1 MSVIQRIRDKGAW
14 IVFAII
20 ALALI
25 AFILQDGVGRG
36 GSAFS
41 NITVIGKVNGQKI
54 DRQDFESKL
63 AMQERMYGAQGAQR
77 DQLIGA
83 LWMQEVERIVL
94 DQEYNKLGLQVSP
107 KELSDIL
114 FGPNSPLRQEFTD
127 PNTGEFKV
135 AEARQA
141 FNQLKKS
148 TNKEQ
153 VEMINKAYIEPTIEQ
168 TLRSKY
174 LALLQQASYVPKW
187 LVEKQQADNNAIAN
201 ISYVYM
207 PYAAISDSAVKV
219 TDADVAAY
227 VKKHSK
233 EYQKEEETRSINY
246 VYFNASPSAADTLNT
261 LNQVMSLQQEFAT
274 TTSTDVASFLNKVGT
289 ELTYYDSYFSKA
301 RMQQPNK
308 DSITRTPVGGLYGPY
323 LDGGNY
329 TIAKMVGVKNWPDSA
344 RVRHILIATQ
354 NPQTGQITRPDTT
367 AKKLADSIEA
377 AIKGGADF
385 VALCAKYSDDG
396 NKNTGGVY
404 EYFEQGKMVIP
415 FNDFCFD
422 KPVGSKG
429 VVKTDFGYHY
439 VEVLG
444 QKNFNPAYKIA
455 YLSKPILASSE
466 TISAA
471 NTAASQFAATAKK
484 GSKEFAAAALKSNV
498 NILTAADIKQN
509 DFNINGVGQTRSLV
523 RWVYENKTG
532 AVSEPVEVGDRYIV
546 AIVSGINPAG
556 TLSPAEA
563 RPLVEGFIRNEKKAK
578 QILDGKFKGASLE
591 AIASSIGTQ
600 VLRADS
606 LSFSTPFLPNV
617 GSEPKIIGAAFNKS
631 LQGKVSSPIA
641 GLTGV
646 FALKV
651 ESNSARAGIMDAET
665 IKQTLLQGSR
675 VAVFRGVQALKSA
688 AVIKDNRFKFY

>member
-14 IVFAII
+14 IIFAII

-41 NITVIGKVNGQKI
+41 NTSVIGKVNGEKI
-54 DRQDFESKL
+54 DRLDFESKL

-83 LWMQEVERIVL
+83 LWNQEVERMVL
-94 DQEYNKLGLQVSP
+94 SQEYQKLGLQVSP

-153 VEMINKAYIEPTIEQ
+153 IDMINKAYIEPTIQQ

-174 LALLQQASYVPKW
+174 LALLQGASYVPKW

-207 PYAAISDSAVKV
+207 PYAAVSDSAVKV
-219 TDADVAAY
+219 TDADIDAY

-246 VYFNASPSAADTLNT
+246 VYFNASPSSADTLNT
-261 LNQVMSLQQEFAT
+261 LNQLMSLKEEFAT
-274 TTSTDVASFLNKVGT
+274 TSDVSAFLTRVGT
-289 ELTYYDSYFSKA
+289 ELPYYDSYFSKA

-308 DSITRTPVGGLYGPY
+308 DSITKTPVGTLYGPY
-323 LDGGNY
+323 QDGGNF
-329 TIAKMVGVKNWPDSA
+329 TIAKMIGVKNWPDSA
-344 RVRHILIATQ
+344 RVRHILIGTV
-354 NPQTGQITRPDTT
+354 NPQTQQLLRADST
-367 AKKLADSIEA
+367 AKKLVDSIEA

-385 VALCAKYSDDG
+385 TALCAKYSDDG

-404 EYFEQGKMVIP
+404 EYFPQGQMVIP

-422 KPVGSKG
+422 KPVGTKG
-429 VVKTDFGYHY
+429 VVKTEFGYHY

-444 QKNFNPAYKIA
+444 QKNFNPSYKIA
-455 YLSKPILASSE
+455 YLSKPVLASGE
-466 TISAA
+466 TVSAA
-471 NTAASQFAATAKK
+471 STAAAQFVSAAK
-484 GSKEFAAAALKSNV
+484 GKKEFDATALKSNLTV
-498 NILTAADIKQN
+498 LTAAEIKQN
-509 DFNINGVGQTRSLV
+509 DFNVNGVGQSRQLV
-523 RWVYENKTG
+523 RWVYENKMG
-532 AVSEPVEVGDRYIV
+532 SVSEPIEVGDRYVV
-546 AIVSGINPAG
+546 AMVSAINPAG
-556 TLSPAEA
+556 NMSPAEA
-563 RPLVEGFIRNEKKAK
+563 RPLVEGFVRNEKKAK
-578 QILDGKFKGASLE
+578 QILESKFKGVTLE
-591 AIASSIGTQ
+591 AISAAIGSP

-617 GSEPKIIGAAFNKS
+617 GSEPKIVGAAFNKS
-631 LQGKVSSPIA
+631 LQGKVSAPIA

-646 FALKV
+646 FAIKV
-651 ESNSARAGIMDAET
+651 ESNSARPGVMDTET
-665 IKQTLLQGSR
+665 IKQTLMQGGR
-675 VAVFRGVQALKSA
+675 VAVFRGVQALRNA

>member
-36 GSAFS
+36 GNAFS
-41 NITVIGKVNGQKI
+41 NGSVIGKVNGEKI
-54 DRQDFESKL
+54 ERLDFESKL

-83 LWMQEVERIVL
+83 LWMQEVERLVL
-94 DQEYNKLGLQVSP
+94 SQEYNKLGLQVSP

-153 VEMINKAYIEPTIEQ
+153 VDMVNKAYIEPTIEQ

-187 LVEKQQADNNAIAN
+187 LVEKQQADNNAMAN

-219 TDADVAAY
+219 TDADIAAY

-233 EYQKEEETRSINY
+233 EFPKEEETRAINY
-246 VYFNASPSAADTLNT
+246 VYFNASPSGADTLNT
-261 LNQVMSLQQEFAT
+261 LNQLMSLKEEFAT
-274 TTSTDVASFLNKVGT
+274 TSDVSAFLNKAGT
-289 ELTYYDSYFSKA
+289 ELAYYDSYFSKS

-308 DSITRTPVGGLYGPY
+308 DSITKTPVGALYGPY
-323 LDGGNY
+323 QDGANY
-329 TIAKMVGVKNWPDSA
+329 TIAKMVGIKNWPDSA
-344 RVRHILIATQ
+344 RVRHILISTF
-354 NPQTGQITRPDTT
+354 NPQTNQVIRPDTL
-367 AKKLADSIEA
+367 AKKLIDSIET

-385 VALCAKYSDDG
+385 AALCAKYSDDG
-396 NKNTGGVY
+396 TKTTGGVY
-404 EYFEQGKMVIP
+404 DYFEQGKMVTA
-415 FNDFCFD
+415 FNDFSFD

-429 VVKTDFGYHY
+429 VVKTEFGYHY

-455 YLSKPILASSE
+455 YLSKPVLASGE

-471 NTAASQFAATAKK
+471 NTAAAQFASAAKGKTAFDAT
-484 GSKEFAAAALKSNV
+484 ALKSNLT
-498 NILTAADIKQN
+498 ILTAADIKQN
-509 DFNINGVGQTRSLV
+509 DFNINGVGQSRQLV

-532 AVSEPVEVGDRYIV
+532 DVSEPIEVGDRYVI

-556 TLSPAEA
+556 TLSPSEA
-563 RPLVEGFIRNEKKAK
+563 RPLVEGIVRNEKKAK
-578 QILDGKFKGASLE
+578 QIIDGKFKGNSLE
-591 AIASSIGTQ
+591 AIAASIGSVVQ
-600 VLRADS
+600 RADS
-606 LSFSTPFLPNV
+606 LSFATPFLPNV
-617 GSEPKIIGAAFNKS
+617 GSEPKIVGAAFNKS
-631 LQGKVSSPIA
+631 LQGKVSTPIV
-641 GLTGV
+641 GITGV
-646 FALKV
+646 FAVKV
-651 ESNSARAGIMDAET
+651 ENNSARPGMMDSET
-665 IKQTLLQGSR
+665 IKQTLMQGNR
-675 VAVFRGVQALKSA
+675 VAVFRGVQALRSA
-688 AVIKDNRFKFY
+688 ATVKDNRFKFY

>member
-41 NITVIGKVNGQKI
+41 NTTVIGKVNGQKI

-246 VYFNASPSAADTLNT
+246 VYFNASPNGVDSQYT
-261 LNQVMSLQQEFAT
+261 LNQVMSLKDEFAT
-274 TTSTDVASFLNKVGT
+274 TTDVASFLNKVGT

-329 TIAKMVGVKNWPDSA
+329 TIAKMVGVKSWPDSA

-354 NPQTGQITRPDTT
+354 NPQTGQVTRADTT

-429 VVKTDFGYHY
+429 VVKTDYGYHY

-471 NTAASQFAATAKK
+471 NTAASQFAAAAKK
-484 GSKEFAAAALKSNV
+484 GTKEFAAAALKSNV

-509 DFNINGVGQTRSLV
+509 DFNVNGVGQTRSLV
-523 RWVYENKTG
+523 RWVYENKAGT
-532 AVSEPVEVGDRYIV
+532 VSEPVEVGDRYIV

-591 AIASSIGTQ
+591 AIASAIGSQ
-600 VLRADS
+600 VFRADS

-631 LQGKVSSPIA
+631 LQGKTSAPIA

-665 IKQTLLQGSR
+665 IKQTLLQGGR
-675 VAVFRGVQALKSA
+675 VAVFRGVQSLKSA

>member
-41 NITVIGKVNGQKI
+41 NTTVIGKVNGQKI

-219 TDADVAAY
+219 TDADIAAY

-246 VYFNASPSAADTLNT
+246 VYFNASPNGADTLNT
-261 LNQVMSLQQEFAT
+261 LNQVMSLKDEFAT
-274 TTSTDVASFLNKVGT
+274 TTEVASFLSKVGT

>member
-1 MSVIQRIRDKGAW
+1 M
-14 IVFAII
+14 
-20 ALALI
+20 ALI

-41 NITVIGKVNGQKI
+41 NSSVIGKVNGEKI
-54 DRQDFESKL
+54 DRLDFESKL

-83 LWMQEVERIVL
+83 LWNQEVERMVL
-94 DQEYNKLGLQVSP
+94 SQEYQKLGLQVSP

-153 VEMINKAYIEPTIEQ
+153 IDMINKAYIEPTIEQ

-174 LALLQQASYVPKW
+174 LALLQGASYVPKW

-207 PYAAISDSAVKV
+207 PYAAVSDSAVKV
-219 TDADVAAY
+219 TDADIAAY

-246 VYFNASPSAADTLNT
+246 VYFNASPSGADTLNT
-261 LNQVMSLQQEFAT
+261 LNQLMSLKEEFAT
-274 TTSTDVASFLNKVGT
+274 TSDVSSFLTRVGT
-289 ELTYYDSYFSKA
+289 ELPYYDSYFSKA

-308 DSITRTPVGGLYGPY
+308 DSITKTPVGTLYGPY
-323 LDGGNY
+323 QDGGNF
-329 TIAKMVGVKNWPDSA
+329 TIAKMIGVKNWPDSA
-344 RVRHILIATQ
+344 RVRHILIGTV
-354 NPQTGQITRPDTT
+354 NPQTQQVLRADST
-367 AKKLADSIEA
+367 AKKLADSIET

-385 VALCAKYSDDG
+385 TALCAKYSDDG

-404 EYFEQGKMVIP
+404 EYFPQGQMVIP

-429 VVKTDFGYHY
+429 VVKTEFGYHY

-444 QKNFNPAYKIA
+444 QKNFNPSYKIA
-455 YLSKPILASSE
+455 YLSKPVLASGE
-466 TISAA
+466 TVSAA
-471 NTAASQFAATAKK
+471 STAAAQFVSAAK
-484 GSKEFAAAALKSNV
+484 GKKEFDATALKSNLTV
-498 NILTAADIKQN
+498 LTAAEIKQN
-509 DFNINGVGQTRSLV
+509 DFNVNGVGQSRQLV

-532 AVSEPVEVGDRYIV
+532 NVSDPIEVGDRYVV
-546 AIVSGINPAG
+546 AMVSAINPAG
-556 TLSPAEA
+556 NMSPAEA
-563 RPLVEGFIRNEKKAK
+563 RPLVEGFVRNEKKAK
-578 QILDGKFKGASLE
+578 QILDGKFKGATLE
-591 AIASSIGTQ
+591 AISASIGSP

-617 GSEPKIIGAAFNKS
+617 GSEPKIVGAAFNKS

-646 FALKV
+646 FAVKV
-651 ESNSARAGIMDAET
+651 ESNSARPGVMDTET
-665 IKQTLLQGSR
+665 IKQTLMQGGR
-675 VAVFRGVQALKSA
+675 VAVFRGVQALRNA

>member
-41 NITVIGKVNGQKI
+41 NTTVIGKVNGQKI

-246 VYFNASPSAADTLNT
+246 VYFNASPNGADTLNT
-261 LNQVMSLQQEFAT
+261 LNQVMSLKNEFAT
-274 TTSTDVASFLNKVGT
+274 TTEVASFLNKVGT

-455 YLSKPILASSE
+455 YLSKPILASGE

-509 DFNINGVGQTRSLV
+509 DFNINGVGQSRSLV

-532 AVSEPVEVGDRYIV
+532 AVSEPVEVGDRYII

-617 GSEPKIIGAAFNKS
+617 GSEPKIIGAAFNKT

>member
-41 NITVIGKVNGQKI
+41 NTTVIGKVNGQKI

-246 VYFNASPSAADTLNT
+246 VYFNASPNGADTLNT
-261 LNQVMSLQQEFAT
+261 LNQVMSLKDEFAT
-274 TTSTDVASFLNKVGT
+274 TTEVASFLNKVGT

-484 GSKEFAAAALKSNV
+484 GSKEFASAALKSNV

-578 QILDGKFKGASLE
+578 QILDGKFNGASLE

>member
-41 NITVIGKVNGQKI
+41 NTSVIGKVNGEKI
-54 DRQDFESKL
+54 ERLDFESKL

-77 DQLIGA
+77 DQLIGT
-83 LWMQEVERIVL
+83 LWNQEVERLVL
-94 DQEYNKLGLQVSP
+94 TQEYNKLGLQVSP

-153 VEMINKAYIEPTIEQ
+153 VDMINKVYIEPTIEQ

-174 LALLQQASYVPKW
+174 LALLQGVSYVPKW
-187 LVEKQQADNNAIAN
+187 LIEKQQADNNAIAS

-207 PYAAISDSAVKV
+207 PYAAVSDSAVKV
-219 TDADVAAY
+219 TDADIAAY
-227 VKKHSK
+227 IKKHSK

-246 VYFNASPSAADTLNT
+246 VYFNAAPSSADTLNT
-261 LNQVMSLQQEFAT
+261 LNQVMSLKEEFAT
-274 TTSTDVASFLNKVGT
+274 TNDVSAFLTKAGT
-289 ELTYYDSYFSKA
+289 ELPYYDSYFSKA
-301 RMQQPNK
+301 RMQQPNR
-308 DSITRTPVGGLYGPY
+308 DSITKIPVGALYGPY
-323 LDGGNY
+323 QDGGNY
-329 TIAKMVGVKNWPDSA
+329 TIAKMIGVKSWPDSV
-344 RVRHILIATQ
+344 RVRHILIGTV
-354 NPQTGQITRPDTT
+354 NPQTQQLLRADST
-367 AKKLADSIEA
+367 AKKLVDSIET

-404 EYFEQGKMVIP
+404 EYFPQGQMVIP

-429 VVKTDFGYHY
+429 VVKTEFGYHY
-439 VEVLG
+439 IEVLG
-444 QKNFNPAYKIA
+444 QKNFNPVYKIA
-455 YLSKPILASSE
+455 YLSKPVLASGE

-471 NTAASQFAATAKK
+471 STAAAQFASSSK
-484 GSKEFAAAALKSNV
+484 GKKEFDATVLKSNLTV
-498 NILTAADIKQN
+498 LTAAEIKQN
-509 DFNINGVGQTRSLV
+509 DFSVNGVGQSRQLV

-532 AVSEPVEVGDRYIV
+532 DVSEPIEVGDRYVV

-563 RPLVEGFIRNEKKAK
+563 RLLVEGLVRNEKKAK
-578 QILDGKFKGASLE
+578 QIIDGKFKGNTLE
-591 AIASSIGTQ
+591 AVSASIGSP
-600 VLRADS
+600 VLHADS
-606 LSFSTPFLPNV
+606 LSFSTPFLQNV
-617 GSEPKIIGAAFNKS
+617 GSEPKIVGAAFNKS
-631 LQGKVSSPIA
+631 LQGKISSPIA

-646 FALKV
+646 FAVRV
-651 ESNSARAGIMDAET
+651 ESNSARQGIMDAET
-665 IKQTLLQGSR
+665 IKQTLMQGNR
-675 VAVFRGVQALKSA
+675 VAVFRGVQALRSA

>member
-41 NITVIGKVNGQKI
+41 NTSVIGKVNGEKI
-54 DRQDFESKL
+54 ERLDFESKL

-83 LWMQEVERIVL
+83 LWTQEVERLVL
-94 DQEYNKLGLQVSP
+94 NQEYEKLGLRVSP

-114 FGPNSPLRQEFTD
+114 FGQNSPLRQEFTD
-127 PNTGEFKV
+127 PKTGEFKV

-153 VEMINKAYIEPTIEQ
+153 VEMVNKAYIEPTIEQ

-207 PYAAISDSAVKV
+207 PYAAVSDSAVKI
-219 TDADVAAY
+219 TDEDINAY

-233 EYQKEEETRSINY
+233 EYQKEEESRSISY
-246 VYFNASPSAADTLNT
+246 VYFNASPSGADTLGT
-261 LNQVMSLQQEFAT
+261 LNQLMSLREEFDK
-274 TTSTDVASFLNKVGT
+274 TSDVGAFLTKAGT
-289 ELTYYDSYFSKA
+289 ELPFYDSYFSKS

-308 DSITRTPVGGLYGPY
+308 DSITKTPVGALYGPY
-323 LDGGNY
+323 QDGGNF
-329 TIAKMVGVKNWPDSA
+329 TIAKMIGVKNWPDSA
-344 RVRHILIATQ
+344 KVRHILVSTF
-354 NPQTGQITRPDTT
+354 NPQTNQVIRPDTL
-367 AKKLADSIEA
+367 AKKLIDSIET
-377 AIKGGADF
+377 AIKSGADF

-396 NKNTGGVY
+396 TKNSGGVY
-404 EYFEQGKMVIP
+404 EYFPQGQMVAT
-415 FNDFCFD
+415 FNEFSFD
-422 KPVGSKG
+422 KPAGSKG
-429 VVKTDFGYHY
+429 VVKTEFGYHY

-455 YLSKPILASSE
+455 YLAKPILASGE

-471 NTAASQFAATAKK
+471 STAAAQFASSSK
-484 GSKEFAAAALKSNV
+484 GKKEFDAAALKSNLT
-498 NILTAADIKQN
+498 ILTAAEIKQN
-509 DFNINGVGQTRSLV
+509 DFNVSGVGQSRQLV

-532 AVSEPVEVGDRYIV
+532 DVSEPIEVGDRYVI
-546 AIVSGINPAG
+546 AIISGINPAG
-556 TLSPAEA
+556 TMSVSDA
-563 RPLVEGFIRNEKKAK
+563 RPLVEGFVRNEKKAK
-578 QILDGKFKGASLE
+578 QIIDGKFRGNSLE
-591 AIASSIGTQ
+591 AISASIGSP

-631 LQGKVSSPIA
+631 LQGKASGPIA

-646 FALKV
+646 FAIKV
-651 ESNSARAGIMDAET
+651 EGNSARPGAMDAET
-665 IKQTLLQGSR
+665 IKQTLMQGNR
-675 VAVFRGVQALKSA
+675 VAVFRGVQALRSA
-688 AVIKDNRFKFY
+688 AAIKDNRFKFY

>member
-14 IVFAII
+14 IIFAII

-41 NITVIGKVNGQKI
+41 NTSVIGKVNGEKI
-54 DRQDFESKL
+54 DRLDFESKL

-83 LWMQEVERIVL
+83 LWNQEVERMVL
-94 DQEYNKLGLQVSP
+94 SQEYQKLGLQVSP

-153 VEMINKAYIEPTIEQ
+153 IDMINKAYIEPTIQQ

-174 LALLQQASYVPKW
+174 LALLQGASYVPKW

-207 PYAAISDSAVKV
+207 PYAAVSDSAVKV
-219 TDADVAAY
+219 TDADIDAY

-246 VYFNASPSAADTLNT
+246 VYFNASPSSADTLNT
-261 LNQVMSLQQEFAT
+261 LNQLMSLKEEFAT
-274 TTSTDVASFLNKVGT
+274 TSDVSAFLTRVGT
-289 ELTYYDSYFSKA
+289 ELPYYDSYFSKA

-308 DSITRTPVGGLYGPY
+308 DSITKTPVGTLYGPY
-323 LDGGNY
+323 QDGGNF
-329 TIAKMVGVKNWPDSA
+329 TIAKMIGVKNWPDSA
-344 RVRHILIATQ
+344 RVRHILIGTV
-354 NPQTGQITRPDTT
+354 NPQTQQLLRADST
-367 AKKLADSIEA
+367 AKKLVDSIEA

-385 VALCAKYSDDG
+385 TALCAKYSDDG

-404 EYFEQGKMVIP
+404 EYFPQGQMVIP

-422 KPVGSKG
+422 KPVGTKG
-429 VVKTDFGYHY
+429 VVKTEFGYHY

-444 QKNFNPAYKIA
+444 QKNFNPSYKIA
-455 YLSKPILASSE
+455 YLSKPVLASGE
-466 TISAA
+466 TVSAA
-471 NTAASQFAATAKK
+471 STAAAQFVSAAK
-484 GSKEFAAAALKSNV
+484 GKKEFDATALKSNLTV
-498 NILTAADIKQN
+498 LTAAEIKQN
-509 DFNINGVGQTRSLV
+509 DFNVNGVGQSRQLV
-523 RWVYENKTG
+523 RWVYENKMG
-532 AVSEPVEVGDRYIV
+532 SVSEPIEVGDRYVV
-546 AIVSGINPAG
+546 AMVSAINPAG
-556 TLSPAEA
+556 NMSPAEA
-563 RPLVEGFIRNEKKAK
+563 RPLVEGFVRNEKKAK
-578 QILDGKFKGASLE
+578 QILDSKFKGATLE
-591 AIASSIGTQ
+591 AISAAIGSP

-617 GSEPKIIGAAFNKS
+617 GSEPKIVGAAFNKS
-631 LQGKVSSPIA
+631 LQGKVSAPIA

-646 FALKV
+646 FAIKV
-651 ESNSARAGIMDAET
+651 ESNSARPGVMDTET
-665 IKQTLLQGSR
+665 IKQTLMQGGR
-675 VAVFRGVQALKSA
+675 VAVFRGVQALRNA

>member
-41 NITVIGKVNGQKI
+41 NTSVIGKVNGEKI
-54 DRQDFESKL
+54 ERLDFESKL

-77 DQLIGA
+77 DQLVGT
-83 LWMQEVERIVL
+83 LWNQEVERLVL
-94 DQEYNKLGLQVSP
+94 TQEYNKLGLQVSP

-153 VEMINKAYIEPTIEQ
+153 VDMINKVYIEPTIEQ

-174 LALLQQASYVPKW
+174 LALLQGVSYVPKW
-187 LVEKQQADNNAIAN
+187 LIEKQQADNNAIAS

-207 PYAAISDSAVKV
+207 PYAAVSDSAVKV
-219 TDADVAAY
+219 TDADIAAY
-227 VKKHSK
+227 IKKHSK

-246 VYFNASPSAADTLNT
+246 VYFNAAPSSADTLNT
-261 LNQVMSLQQEFAT
+261 LNQVMSLKEEFAT
-274 TTSTDVASFLNKVGT
+274 TNDVSAFLTKAGT
-289 ELTYYDSYFSKA
+289 ELPYYDSYFSKA
-301 RMQQPNK
+301 RMQQPNR
-308 DSITRTPVGGLYGPY
+308 DSITKIPVGALYGPY
-323 LDGGNY
+323 QDGGNY
-329 TIAKMVGVKNWPDSA
+329 TIAKMIGVKSWPDSV
-344 RVRHILIATQ
+344 RVRHILIGTV
-354 NPQTGQITRPDTT
+354 NPQTQQLLRADST
-367 AKKLADSIEA
+367 AKKLVDSIET

-404 EYFEQGKMVIP
+404 EYFPQGQMVIP

-429 VVKTDFGYHY
+429 VVKTEFGYHY
-439 VEVLG
+439 IEVLG
-444 QKNFNPAYKIA
+444 QKNFNPVYKIA
-455 YLSKPILASSE
+455 YLSKPVLASGE

-471 NTAASQFAATAKK
+471 STAAAQFASSSK
-484 GSKEFAAAALKSNV
+484 GKKEFDATVLKSNLTV
-498 NILTAADIKQN
+498 LTAAEIKQN
-509 DFNINGVGQTRSLV
+509 DFSVNGVGQSRQLV

-532 AVSEPVEVGDRYIV
+532 DVSEPIEVGDRYVV

-563 RPLVEGFIRNEKKAK
+563 RPLVEGLVRNEKKAK
-578 QILDGKFKGASLE
+578 QIIDGKFKGNTLE
-591 AIASSIGTQ
+591 AVSASIGSP
-600 VLRADS
+600 VLHADS
-606 LSFSTPFLPNV
+606 LSFSTPFLQNV
-617 GSEPKIIGAAFNKS
+617 GSEPKIVGAAFNKS
-631 LQGKVSSPIA
+631 LQGKISSPIA

-646 FALKV
+646 FAVRV
-651 ESNSARAGIMDAET
+651 ESNSARQGIMDAET
-665 IKQTLLQGSR
+665 IKQTLMQGNR
-675 VAVFRGVQALKSA
+675 VAVFRGVQALRSA

>member
-36 GSAFS
+36 GSDFS
-41 NITVIGKVNGQKI
+41 NTTVIGKVNGQKI

-246 VYFNASPSAADTLNT
+246 VYFNASPNGADTLNT
-261 LNQVMSLQQEFAT
+261 LNQVMSLKDEFAT
-274 TTSTDVASFLNKVGT
+274 TTEVASFLNKVGT

-455 YLSKPILASSE
+455 YLSKPILASGE

-523 RWVYENKTG
+523 RWVYENKAG

>member
-14 IVFAII
+14 IIFAII

-41 NITVIGKVNGQKI
+41 NTSVIGKVNGEKI
-54 DRQDFESKL
+54 DRLDFESKL

-83 LWMQEVERIVL
+83 LWNQEVERMVL
-94 DQEYNKLGLQVSP
+94 SQEYQKLGLQVSP

-153 VEMINKAYIEPTIEQ
+153 IDMINKAYIEPTIEQ
-168 TLRSKY
+168 TLRNKY
-174 LALLQQASYVPKW
+174 LALLQGASYVPKW

-219 TDADVAAY
+219 TDADIAAY

-246 VYFNASPSAADTLNT
+246 VYFNASPSGADTLNT
-261 LNQVMSLQQEFAT
+261 LNQLMSLKEEFAT
-274 TTSTDVASFLNKVGT
+274 TADVSAFLTRVGT
-289 ELTYYDSYFSKA
+289 ELPYYDSYFSKA

-308 DSITRTPVGGLYGPY
+308 DSITKTPVGTLYGPY
-323 LDGGNY
+323 QDGGNY
-329 TIAKMVGVKNWPDSA
+329 TIAKMMGVKNWPDSA
-344 RVRHILIATQ
+344 RVRHILIGTV
-354 NPQTGQITRPDTT
+354 NPQTQQLLRADST
-367 AKKLADSIEA
+367 AKKLVDSIEA

-385 VALCAKYSDDG
+385 AALCAKYSDDG

-404 EYFEQGKMVIP
+404 EYFPQGQMVIP

-429 VVKTDFGYHY
+429 VVKTEFGYHY

-444 QKNFNPAYKIA
+444 QKNFNPSYKIA
-455 YLSKPILASSE
+455 YLSKPVLASGE
-466 TISAA
+466 TVSAA
-471 NTAASQFAATAKK
+471 STAAAQFVSAAK
-484 GSKEFAAAALKSNV
+484 GKKEFDATALKSNLTV
-498 NILTAADIKQN
+498 LTAAEIKQN
-509 DFNINGVGQTRSLV
+509 DFNVNGVGQSRQLV
-523 RWVYENKTG
+523 RWVYENKAG
-532 AVSEPVEVGDRYIV
+532 SVSDPIEVGDRYVV
-546 AIVSGINPAG
+546 AMVSAINPAG
-556 TLSPAEA
+556 TMSPAEA
-563 RPLVEGFIRNEKKAK
+563 RPLVEGFVRNEKKAK
-578 QILDGKFKGASLE
+578 QILEGKFKGTTLE
-591 AIASSIGTQ
+591 AISAAIGSP

-617 GSEPKIIGAAFNKS
+617 GSEPKIVGAAFNKS
-631 LQGKVSSPIA
+631 LQGKVSAPIA

-646 FALKV
+646 FAVKV
-651 ESNSARAGIMDAET
+651 ESNSARPGVMDTET
-665 IKQTLLQGSR
+665 IKQTLMQGGR
-675 VAVFRGVQALKSA
+675 VAVFRGVQALRNA

>member
-14 IVFAII
+14 IIFAII

-41 NITVIGKVNGQKI
+41 NSSVIGKVNGEKI
-54 DRQDFESKL
+54 DRLDFESKL

-83 LWMQEVERIVL
+83 LWNQEVERMVL
-94 DQEYNKLGLQVSP
+94 SQEYQKLGLQVSP

-153 VEMINKAYIEPTIEQ
+153 IDMINKAYIEPTIEQ

-174 LALLQQASYVPKW
+174 LALLQGASYVPKW

-207 PYAAISDSAVKV
+207 PYAAVSDSAVKV
-219 TDADVAAY
+219 TDADIAAY

-246 VYFNASPSAADTLNT
+246 VYFNASPSGADTLNT
-261 LNQVMSLQQEFAT
+261 LNQLMSLKEEFAT
-274 TTSTDVASFLNKVGT
+274 TSDVSSFLTRVGT
-289 ELTYYDSYFSKA
+289 ELPYYDSYFSKA

-308 DSITRTPVGGLYGPY
+308 DSITKTPVGTLYGPY
-323 LDGGNY
+323 QDGGNF
-329 TIAKMVGVKNWPDSA
+329 TIAKMIGVKNWPDSA
-344 RVRHILIATQ
+344 RVRHILIGTV
-354 NPQTGQITRPDTT
+354 NPQTQQVLRADST
-367 AKKLADSIEA
+367 AKKLADSIET

-385 VALCAKYSDDG
+385 TALCAKYSDDG

-404 EYFEQGKMVIP
+404 EYFPQGQMVIP

-429 VVKTDFGYHY
+429 VVKTEFGYHY

-444 QKNFNPAYKIA
+444 QKNFNPSYKIA
-455 YLSKPILASSE
+455 YLSKPVLASGE
-466 TISAA
+466 TVSAA
-471 NTAASQFAATAKK
+471 STAAAQFVSAAK
-484 GSKEFAAAALKSNV
+484 GKKEFDATALKSNLTV
-498 NILTAADIKQN
+498 LTAAEIKQN
-509 DFNINGVGQTRSLV
+509 DFNVNGVGQSRQLV

-532 AVSEPVEVGDRYIV
+532 NVSDPIEVGDRYVV
-546 AIVSGINPAG
+546 AMVSAINPAG
-556 TLSPAEA
+556 NMSPAEA
-563 RPLVEGFIRNEKKAK
+563 RPLVEGFVRNEKKAK
-578 QILDGKFKGASLE
+578 QILDGKFKGATLE
-591 AIASSIGTQ
+591 AISASIGSP

-617 GSEPKIIGAAFNKS
+617 GSEPKIVGAAFNKS

-646 FALKV
+646 FAVKV
-651 ESNSARAGIMDAET
+651 ESNSARPGVMDTET
-665 IKQTLLQGSR
+665 IKQTLMQGGR
-675 VAVFRGVQALKSA
+675 VAVFRGVQALRNA

>member
-41 NITVIGKVNGQKI
+41 NTTVIGKVNGQKI

-63 AMQERMYGAQGAQR
+63 AMQERMYGGQGAQR

-207 PYAAISDSAVKV
+207 PYAAISDSAVRV
-219 TDADVAAY
+219 TDADIAAY

-246 VYFNASPSAADTLNT
+246 VYFNASPNGVDSQYT
-261 LNQVMSLQQEFAT
+261 LNQVMSLKDEFAT
-274 TTSTDVASFLNKVGT
+274 TTDVASFLNKVGT

-329 TIAKMVGVKNWPDSA
+329 TIAKMVGVKSWPDSA

-354 NPQTGQITRPDTT
+354 NPQTGQVTRADTT

-471 NTAASQFAATAKK
+471 NTAASQFAAAAKK

-523 RWVYENKTG
+523 RWVYENKAGT
-532 AVSEPVEVGDRYIV
+532 VSEPVEVGDRYIV
-546 AIVSGINPAG
+546 AIVSGVNPAG

-578 QILDGKFKGASLE
+578 QILDSKFKGATLE
-591 AIASSIGTQ
+591 AIASSIGSQ
-600 VLRADS
+600 IFRADS

-646 FALKV
+646 FAVKV

-665 IKQTLLQGSR
+665 IKQTLLQGGR
-675 VAVFRGVQALKSA
+675 VAVFRGVQSLKSA

>member
-41 NITVIGKVNGQKI
+41 NTSVIGKVNGEKI
-54 DRQDFESKL
+54 ERLDFESKL

-77 DQLIGA
+77 DQLVGT
-83 LWMQEVERIVL
+83 LWNQEVERLVL
-94 DQEYNKLGLQVSP
+94 TQEYNKLGLQVSP

-153 VEMINKAYIEPTIEQ
+153 VDMINKVYIEPTIEQ

-174 LALLQQASYVPKW
+174 LALLQGFSYVPKW
-187 LVEKQQADNNAIAN
+187 LIEKQQADNNAIAS

-207 PYAAISDSAVKV
+207 PYAAVSDSAVKV
-219 TDADVAAY
+219 TDADIAAY
-227 VKKHSK
+227 IKKHSK

-246 VYFNASPSAADTLNT
+246 VYFNAAPSSADTLNT
-261 LNQVMSLQQEFAT
+261 LNQVMSLKEEFAT
-274 TTSTDVASFLNKVGT
+274 TNDVSAFLTKAGT
-289 ELTYYDSYFSKA
+289 ELPYYDSYFSKA
-301 RMQQPNK
+301 RMQQPNR
-308 DSITRTPVGGLYGPY
+308 DSITKIPVGALYGPY
-323 LDGGNY
+323 QDGGNY
-329 TIAKMVGVKNWPDSA
+329 TIAKMIGVKSWPDSV
-344 RVRHILIATQ
+344 RVRHILIGTV
-354 NPQTGQITRPDTT
+354 NPQTQQLLRADST
-367 AKKLADSIEA
+367 AKKLVDSIET

-404 EYFEQGKMVIP
+404 EYFPQGQMVIP

-429 VVKTDFGYHY
+429 VVKTEFGYHY
-439 VEVLG
+439 IEVLG
-444 QKNFNPAYKIA
+444 QKNFNPVYKIA
-455 YLSKPILASSE
+455 YLSKPVLASGE

-471 NTAASQFAATAKK
+471 STAAAQFASSSK
-484 GSKEFAAAALKSNV
+484 GKKEFDATVLKSNLTV
-498 NILTAADIKQN
+498 LTAAEIKQN
-509 DFNINGVGQTRSLV
+509 DFSVNGVGQSRQLV

-532 AVSEPVEVGDRYIV
+532 DVSEPIEVGDRYVV

-563 RPLVEGFIRNEKKAK
+563 RPLVEGLVRNEKKAK
-578 QILDGKFKGASLE
+578 QIIDGKFKGNTLE
-591 AIASSIGTQ
+591 AVSASIGSP
-600 VLRADS
+600 VLHADS
-606 LSFSTPFLPNV
+606 LSFSTPFLQNV
-617 GSEPKIIGAAFNKS
+617 GSEPKIVGAAFNKS
-631 LQGKVSSPIA
+631 LQGKISSPIA

-646 FALKV
+646 FAVRV
-651 ESNSARAGIMDAET
+651 ESNSARQGIMDAET
-665 IKQTLLQGSR
+665 IKQTLMQGNR
-675 VAVFRGVQALKSA
+675 VAVFRGVQALRSA

>member
-41 NITVIGKVNGQKI
+41 NTSVIGKVNGEKI
-54 DRQDFESKL
+54 ERLDFESKL

-83 LWMQEVERIVL
+83 LWMQEVERLVL
-94 DQEYNKLGLQVSP
+94 KQEYNKLGLQVTP

-141 FNQLKKS
+141 FNQIKKS

-153 VEMINKAYIEPTIEQ
+153 VDMINKAYIEPTIEQ

-174 LALLQQASYVPKW
+174 MALLQGASYVPKW
-187 LVEKQQADNNAIAN
+187 LVEKQQSDNNAIAS
-201 ISYVYM
+201 ISYVYF
-207 PYAAISDSAVKV
+207 PYASVPDSSVKV
-219 TDADVAAY
+219 TDADIAAY

-233 EYQKEEETRSINY
+233 EYQKEEETRTISY
-246 VYFNASPSAADTLNT
+246 VTFNASPSGADTLNT
-261 LNQVMSLQQEFAT
+261 LNQLMSLKEEFAT
-274 TTSTDVASFLNKVGT
+274 TSDVSAFLTKAGT
-289 ELTYYDSYFSKA
+289 EFPYYDSYFSKSK
-301 RMQQPNK
+301 MQQPNK
-308 DSITRTPVGGLYGPY
+308 DSITKTPVGGLYGPY
-323 LDGGNY
+323 LDGSNF
-329 TIAKMVGVKNWPDSA
+329 TVAKMISVKNWPDSA
-344 RVRHILIATQ
+344 RVRHILIGTV
-354 NPQTGQITRPDTT
+354 NPQTQQLLRADST
-367 AKKLADSIEA
+367 AKRLADSIET

-385 VALCAKYSDDG
+385 TALCAKYSDDG

-404 EYFEQGKMVIP
+404 DYFPQGQMVIP

-429 VVKTDFGYHY
+429 VVKTEFGYHY

-471 NTAASQFAATAKK
+471 STSAAQFASAAKGKKEFNATALKLNLTVL
-484 GSKEFAAAALKSNV
+484 AAAE
-498 NILTAADIKQN
+498 IKQN
-509 DFNINGVGQTRSLV
+509 DFNVNGVGQSRQLV
-523 RWVYENKTG
+523 RWIYENKNG
-532 AVSEPVEVGDRYIV
+532 DVSEPVEVGDRYVV
-546 AIVSGINPAG
+546 AIIAGINPAG
-556 TLSPAEA
+556 TMSVAEA
-563 RPLVEGFIRNEKKAK
+563 RPLVEGFVRNEKKAK
-578 QILDGKFKGASLE
+578 QILDGKFKGNSLE
-591 AIASSIGTQ
+591 AIASAIGSP
-600 VLRADS
+600 VLHADS

-617 GSEPKIIGAAFNKS
+617 GSEPKIVGAAFNKS
-631 LQGKVSSPIA
+631 LQGKTSAPIA

-646 FALKV
+646 FAVKV
-651 ESNSARAGIMDAET
+651 ESNSARAGMMDTET
-665 IKQTLLQGSR
+665 IRQTLMQGNR
-675 VAVFRGVQALKSA
+675 VAVFRGVQALRSA

>member
-41 NITVIGKVNGQKI
+41 NTTVIGKVNGQKI

-207 PYAAISDSAVKV
+207 PYVAISDSAVKV

-246 VYFNASPSAADTLNT
+246 VYFNASPNGVDSQYT
-261 LNQVMSLQQEFAT
+261 LNQVMSLKDEFAT
-274 TTSTDVASFLNKVGT
+274 TTDVASFLNKVGT

-329 TIAKMVGVKNWPDSA
+329 TIAKMVGVKSWPDSA

-429 VVKTDFGYHY
+429 VVKTDYGYHY

-591 AIASSIGTQ
+591 AIASSIGSQ
-600 VLRADS
+600 VYRADS

-617 GSEPKIIGAAFNKS
+617 GSEPKIIGAAFNKT

-646 FALKV
+646 FAVKV

-665 IKQTLLQGSR
+665 IRQTLLQGSR

>member
-41 NITVIGKVNGQKI
+41 NTSVIGKVNGEKI
-54 DRQDFESKL
+54 ERLDFESKL

-83 LWMQEVERIVL
+83 LWMQEVERLVL
-94 DQEYNKLGLQVSP
+94 TQEYNKLGLQVSP

-141 FNQLKKS
+141 FTQLKKS

-153 VEMINKAYIEPTIEQ
+153 IEMVNKAYIEPTVEQ

-174 LALLQQASYVPKW
+174 LALLQGASYVPKW

-207 PYAAISDSAVKV
+207 PYAAISDSSVKV
-219 TDADVAAY
+219 TDADIAAY

-246 VYFNASPSAADTLNT
+246 VSFNASPSGADSLNT
-261 LNQVMSLQQEFAT
+261 LNQLMSLREEFAT
-274 TTSTDVASFLNKVGT
+274 TSDVSAFLTKAGT
-289 ELTYYDSYFSKA
+289 ELPYYDSYFSKS

-308 DSITRTPVGGLYGPY
+308 DSITKTPVGGLYGPY
-323 LDGGNY
+323 QDGGNL
-329 TIAKMVGVKNWPDSA
+329 TLAKMVGIKNWPDSA
-344 RVRHILIATQ
+344 RVRHILVSTF
-354 NPQTGQITRPDTT
+354 NPQTNQVIRPDTL
-367 AKKLADSIEA
+367 AKKLIDSIETA
-377 AIKGGADF
+377 VKGGADF
-385 VALCAKYSDDG
+385 AALCAKYSDDG
-396 NKNTGGVY
+396 TKNTGGVY
-404 EYFEQGKMVIP
+404 DYFEQGKMVGT
-415 FNDFCFD
+415 FNDFSFD

-429 VVKTDFGYHY
+429 VVKTEFGYHY
-439 VEVLG
+439 IEVLG

-455 YLSKPILASSE
+455 YLSKPILSSSE

-471 NTAASQFAATAKK
+471 STAAAQFAAASK
-484 GSKEFAAAALKSNV
+484 GKKEFDASALKSNLTV
-498 NILTAADIKQN
+498 LTAADIKQN
-509 DFNINGVGQTRSLV
+509 DFNVNGVGQSRQLV
-523 RWVYENKTG
+523 RWIYENKTG
-532 AVSEPVEVGDRYIV
+532 EVSDPVEVGDRYIV
-546 AIVSGINPAG
+546 ALVSAINPAG

-563 RPLVEGFIRNEKKAK
+563 RPLVEGFVRNEKKAK
-578 QILDGKFKGASLE
+578 QIVDDKFKGNSLE
-591 AIASSIGTQ
+591 AISSAIGSP

-617 GSEPKIIGAAFNKS
+617 GSEPKVVGAAFNKS
-631 LQGKVSSPIA
+631 LQGKVSAPIA

-646 FALKV
+646 FAVKV
-651 ESNSARAGIMDAET
+651 ESNSARPGIMDAET
-665 IKQTLLQGSR
+665 IKQTLMQGNR
-675 VAVFRGVQALKSA
+675 VAVFRGVQALRSA
-688 AVIKDNRFKFY
+688 ASIKDNRFKFY

>member
-41 NITVIGKVNGQKI
+41 NTTVIGKVNGQKI

-219 TDADVAAY
+219 TDADIAAY

-246 VYFNASPSAADTLNT
+246 VYFNASPNGVDSQYT
-261 LNQVMSLQQEFAT
+261 LNQVMSLKDEFAT
-274 TTSTDVASFLNKVGT
+274 TTDVAAFLNKVGT

-329 TIAKMVGVKNWPDSA
+329 TIAKMVGVKSWPDSA

-354 NPQTGQITRPDTT
+354 NPQTGQVTRADTT

-471 NTAASQFAATAKK
+471 NTAASQFAAAAKK

-523 RWVYENKTG
+523 RWVYENKAGT
-532 AVSEPVEVGDRYIV
+532 VSEPVEVGDRYIV
-546 AIVSGINPAG
+546 AIVSGVNPAG

-578 QILDGKFKGASLE
+578 QILDSKFKGATLE
-591 AIASSIGTQ
+591 AIASSIGSQ
-600 VLRADS
+600 IFRADS

-646 FALKV
+646 FAVKV

-665 IKQTLLQGSR
+665 IKQTLLQGGR
-675 VAVFRGVQALKSA
+675 VAVFRGVQSLKSA

>member
-41 NITVIGKVNGQKI
+41 NTTVIGKVNGQKI

-246 VYFNASPSAADTLNT
+246 VYFNASPNGADTLNT
-261 LNQVMSLQQEFAT
+261 LNQVMSLKDEFAT
-274 TTSTDVASFLNKVGT
+274 TTEVASFLNKVGT

-455 YLSKPILASSE
+455 YLSKPILASGE

-523 RWVYENKTG
+523 RWVYENKAG

>member
-41 NITVIGKVNGQKI
+41 NTTVIGKVNGQKI

-219 TDADVAAY
+219 TDADIAAY

-246 VYFNASPSAADTLNT
+246 VYFNASPNGADTLNT
-261 LNQVMSLQQEFAT
+261 LNQVMSLKDEFAT
-274 TTSTDVASFLNKVGT
+274 TTEVASFLNKVGT

-484 GSKEFAAAALKSNV
+484 GSKEFASAALKSNV